1 MILPSK
7 NSEERKK
14 AEKKYRKEYQ
24 EKHRERRAKQTREW
38 REKNRERQRKN
49 MKDWQTK
56 NRLHINKYQRER
68 NKKIRSK
75 VRGYAKKYY
84 VKNRS
89 KIRVYQK
96 KSYDKN
102 PEKSKKEARER
113 RAKGE
118 KRRTALKIK
127 IFYIYSKKLSNSKI
141 PCCACCKE
149 KFSHE
154 FLAIDHING
163 RKIHG
168 HKKGWGG
175 TAMYHWLEKNNYPD
189 GFQVLC
195 HNCNIAKGVFGI
207 CPHQK

>member
-7 NSEERKK
+7 DPEVLKK
-14 AEKKYRKEYQ
+14 ALRK
-24 EKHRERRAKQTREW
+24 W
-38 REKNRERQRKN
+38 REKNREKIR
-49 MKDWQTK
+49 
-56 NRLHINKYQRER
+56 IAQRED
-68 NKKIRSK
+68 
-75 VRGYAKKYY
+75 YA
-84 VKNRS
+84 
-89 KIRVYQK
+89 
-96 KSYDKN
+96 KN
-102 PEKSKKEARER
+102 PERFIRYRKENDVRIKKLLLDR
-113 RAKGE
+113 KMMV
-118 KRRTALKIK
+118 
-127 IFYIYSKKLSNSKI
+127 FSVYSKRLSNSKT
-141 PCCACCKE
+141 PCCACCRE
-149 KFSHE
+149 NYSHE